1 MNTNEKILLPIA
13 EKVINGIIS
22 IHKEELRHLRKLK
35 RGEDK
40 EEIQAIPEEPKK
52 IVKSIS
58 EHILSKRPTIDLP
71 PDPPTDSIP
80 APTEP
85 LPAKYKIYD
94 QAAISSLM
102 RVPPSDKGQ

>member
-13 EKVINGIIS
+13 EKVLDGIIS

-35 RGEDK
+35 RDEGK
-40 EEIQAIPEEPKK
+40 EEVQAIPEEPKK

-71 PDPPTDSIP
+71 PEPPTDSIP
-80 APTEP
+80 PPAEA
-85 LPAKYKIYD
+85 LPMKYKIYD
-94 QAAISSLM
+94 QKAIDSLM
-102 RVPPSDKGQ
+102 RVPPSDKV